1 MGVPEI
7 KWMDCNGKSYKNGYP
22 HCRKPPFAYPRPRQ
36 IQQETLPQLY
46 GWFIIGFTTANSCWM
61 EIKISA
67 LTNEPWQIAASH
79 FMISCINQSAVVS
92 LLAQNRLVLDS
103 KMPASKANLHAG
115 QGMVRVICKGKNSKH
130 TKTCIWK
137 LLHFPRVYGCW
148 TLHIYLSLLKEII

>member
-1 MGVPEI
+1 MENPIKMGTPIVGNLHLHI
-7 KWMDCNGKSYKNGYP
+7 LDRGKSNK
-22 HCRKPPFAYPRPRQ
+22 KPSPNYMDGLSLG
-36 IQQETLPQLY
+36 LPQQ
-46 GWFIIGFTTANSCWM
+46 NSCWM